1 MDKVTL
7 GVKAQ
12 RARASLDLNDLEDF
26 LRLWYFDSHML
37 KKGFWKKKL
46 RNLGFLKLTST
57 FLLHHRTQS

>member
-37 KKGFWKKKL
+37 KKGFWEKKTEKFGVFKV
-46 RNLGFLKLTST
+46 NKYIST
-57 FLLHHRTQS
+57 AS